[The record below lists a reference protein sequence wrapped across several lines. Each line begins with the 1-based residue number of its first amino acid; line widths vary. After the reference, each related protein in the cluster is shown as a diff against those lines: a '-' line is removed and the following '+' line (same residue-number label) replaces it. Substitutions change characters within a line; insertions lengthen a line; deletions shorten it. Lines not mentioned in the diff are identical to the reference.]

1 MSRRVRPV
9 NIAKAAE
16 IPAVG
21 DYKVELGVTEL
32 VTGIEPP
39 ERVTR
44 PNGVPG
50 WPGDCYVP
58 IQVMANLVATVHSH
72 DVDFKRQVS
81 RLLREGRPPVSVL
94 EDRSQADGTP
104 DLVIVDGRTTLSTAM
119 SIVERLRK
127 TSPTISIF
135 LVTATVSSELIL
147 QSMHAGAN
155 EVIAWPPPDGVFEDG
170 IRRVSERRRA
180 AGGAAGKVSSVLTF
194 IGAKGGVGTTTLAVN
209 CGVELSGKK
218 RRTVV
223 VDLKPGLGDAALFL
237 GVHSRYT
244 VLDAIENSKRLDAS
258 LLDGLLAK
266 HLSGLELLPGSDQ
279 FHRPSGADG
288 EAIETVLNL
297 LADRCEYTVVDAGCQ
312 INASALAALR
322 ASDMIGVV
330 MNPDVPSIRNARRLI
345 ECIAEM
351 GFSGDRVRVL
361 LNRAGE
367 PYPIP
372 FDEIEDAL
380 GSRIFLTIPSD
391 YKSVA
396 TALNA
401 GTPLTFG
408 NNAEIA
414 KQFGRL
420 VNSILNPSATLEPAP
435 PRKTGFRF
443 PRFASAR

>member
-1 MSRRVRPV
+1 
-9 NIAKAAE
+9 
-16 IPAVG
+16 
-21 DYKVELGVTEL
+21 
-32 VTGIEPP
+32 
-39 ERVTR
+39 
-44 PNGVPG
+44 
-50 WPGDCYVP
+50 
-58 IQVMANLVATVHSH
+58 MASLVATVQSY
-72 DVDFKRQVS
+72 DDTFKRIVS
-81 RLLREGRPPVSVL
+81 RLLREGRPPISVL
-94 EDRSQADGTP
+94 DDRAQADATP
-104 DLVIVDGRTTLSTAM
+104 DLVIVDGRHEVATAM
-119 SIVERLRK
+119 SLVGRLRA
-127 TSPTISIF
+127 SAPTIGIF
-135 LVTATVSSELIL
+135 FVATTVNSELIL

-155 EVIAWPPPDGVFEDG
+155 EVISWPPADGVFEEG
-170 IRRVSERRRA
+170 IKRLSERRRA
-180 AGGAAGKVSSVLTF
+180 SGGGHQVSSVVTF

-209 CGVELSGKK
+209 CGVEIAGKK
-218 RRTVV
+218 RRTGV

-244 VLDAIENSKRLDAS
+244 VLDAIANAHRLDAS

-279 FHRPSGADG
+279 FHRPTGADG
-288 EAIETVLNL
+288 QAIETVLNL
-297 LADRCEYTVVDAGCQ
+297 LRDRCEYIVVDAGCQ
-312 INASALAALR
+312 INASALAALS

-351 GFSGDRVRVL
+351 GFSGDHVRVL
-361 LNRAGE
+361 LNRASE

-372 FDEIEDAL
+372 FDEMEDAL

-401 GTPLTFG
+401 GVPLTFG

-420 VNSILNPSATLEPAP
+420 VGSILNPSAPLEPEPA
-435 PRKTGFRF
+435 RKTGFRF

>member
-1 MSRRVRPV
+1 
-9 NIAKAAE
+9 
-16 IPAVG
+16 
-21 DYKVELGVTEL
+21 
-32 VTGIEPP
+32 
-39 ERVTR
+39 
-44 PNGVPG
+44 
-50 WPGDCYVP
+50 
-58 IQVMANLVATVHSH
+58 MASLVATIHSH
-72 DVDFKRQVS
+72 DDAFKRQIA
-81 RLLREGRPPVSVL
+81 RTLREGRSGVSVL
-94 EDRSQADGTP
+94 DDRSQADGTP
-104 DLVIVDGRTTLSTAM
+104 DLVVVDGRNNLSSAI
-119 SIVERLRK
+119 SVVERLR
-127 TSPTISIF
+127 TMSPIVGIF
-135 LVTATVSSELIL
+135 LVANTVSSELIL

-155 EVIAWPPPDGVFEDG
+155 EVIAWPPPDGALEDG
-170 IRRVSERRRA
+170 LKRLSERRRA
-180 AGGAAGKVSSVLTF
+180 SGASSKSASVVTF

-209 CGVELSGKK
+209 CGVELAGKK
-218 RRTVV
+218 RKTVV

-244 VLDAIENSKRLDAS
+244 VLDAIENSGRLDAS

-288 EAIETVLNL
+288 EAVEHVLNL
-297 LADRCEYTVVDAGCQ
+297 LTDRCEYTVVDAGCQ

-322 ASDMIGVV
+322 ASDTIGVV

-372 FDEIEDAL
+372 FAEIEDAL
-380 GSRIFLTIPSD
+380 GSKIFLTIPSD

-401 GTPLTFG
+401 GVPLTFG
-408 NNAEIA
+408 NNADIA

-420 VNSILNPSATLEPAP
+420 VGSILNPSATLEPEP

-443 PRFASAR
+443 PKFASVR

>member
-1 MSRRVRPV
+1 
-9 NIAKAAE
+9 
-16 IPAVG
+16 
-21 DYKVELGVTEL
+21 
-32 VTGIEPP
+32 
-39 ERVTR
+39 
-44 PNGVPG
+44 
-50 WPGDCYVP
+50 
-58 IQVMANLVATVHSH
+58 MASLVATLHSH
-72 DVDFKRQVS
+72 DDTFKRQVA
-81 RLLREGRPPVSVL
+81 RLLREGRPPINVL
-94 EDRSQADGTP
+94 DERSQPDVTP
-104 DLVIVDGRTTLSTAM
+104 DLVIMDGRSGLSAAM
-119 SIVERLRK
+119 SSMERLRAS
-127 TSPTISIF
+127 TPTVSIF
-135 LVTATVSSELIL
+135 LVVNTVSAELIL

-155 EVIAWPPPDGVFEDG
+155 EVMAWPPSDGAFQDG
-170 IRRVSERRRA
+170 IKRFSERRRA
-180 AGGAAGKVSSVLTF
+180 SGGPVRTSSVLTF

-209 CGVELSGKK
+209 CGVELAGKK
-218 RRTVV
+218 KRAVV

-244 VLDAIENSKRLDAS
+244 VLDAIENSHRLDAS

-288 EAIETVLNL
+288 EAIESVLNL
-297 LADRCEYTVVDAGCQ
+297 LGDRCEYTVVDAGCQ
-312 INASALAALR
+312 INASALAALN
-322 ASDMIGVV
+322 ASAIIHVV

-351 GFSGDRVRVL
+351 GFTGDRVRVL
-361 LNRAGE
+361 LNRACE

-372 FDEIEDAL
+372 FNEIEDAL
-380 GSRIFLTIPSD
+380 GSKVFLTIPSD

-401 GTPLTFG
+401 GVPLTFG

-420 VNSILNPSATLEPAP
+420 VGSIINPTAAVEPEP

>member
-1 MSRRVRPV
+1 
-9 NIAKAAE
+9 
-16 IPAVG
+16 
-21 DYKVELGVTEL
+21 
-32 VTGIEPP
+32 
-39 ERVTR
+39 
-44 PNGVPG
+44 
-50 WPGDCYVP
+50 
-58 IQVMANLVATVHSH
+58 MATLVASVQSH
-72 DVDFKRQVS
+72 DDTFKRQVT
-81 RLLREGRPPVSVL
+81 RLLREGRPPISVL
-94 EDRSQADGTP
+94 DDRSQSEATA
-104 DLVIVDGRTTLSTAM
+104 DLVIVDGRNALSIAMTA
-119 SIVERLRK
+119 VERVRVA
-127 TSPTISIF
+127 TPAGSIF
-135 LVTATVSSELIL
+135 LVSHAVNSELIL
-147 QSMHAGAN
+147 QAMHAGAN
-155 EVIAWPPPDGVFEDG
+155 EVIAWPPADGVFEEG
-170 IRRVSERRRA
+170 IRRLSERRRA
-180 AGGAAGKVSSVLTF
+180 AGGTARVSSVLTF

-209 CGVELSGKK
+209 CGVELAGKK

-244 VLDAIENSKRLDAS
+244 VLDAIENSHRLDAS

-279 FHRPSGADG
+279 FHRPTGGDG
-288 EAIETVLNL
+288 EAIEAILRL
-297 LADRCEYTVVDAGCQ
+297 LTERCEFTVVDAGCQ
-312 INASALAALR
+312 INASSRAALG
-322 ASDMIGVV
+322 ASDMVGVV

-351 GFSGDRVRVL
+351 GFTGERVRVL

-380 GSRIFLTIPSD
+380 GTKIYLTIPSD

-401 GTPLTFG
+401 GVPLTFG

-420 VNSILNPSATLEPAP
+420 VGSILNPSTSIEPAP

>member
-1 MSRRVRPV
+1 
-9 NIAKAAE
+9 
-16 IPAVG
+16 
-21 DYKVELGVTEL
+21 
-32 VTGIEPP
+32 
-39 ERVTR
+39 
-44 PNGVPG
+44 
-50 WPGDCYVP
+50 
-58 IQVMANLVATVHSH
+58 MASLVATIHSH
-72 DVDFKRQVS
+72 DDAFKRQIA
-81 RLLREGRPPVSVL
+81 RTLREGRSGVTVID
-94 EDRSQADGTP
+94 DRSQADGSP
-104 DLVIVDGRTTLSTAM
+104 DLVVVDGRNALSAAM
-119 SIVERLRK
+119 SVVERLRT
-127 TSPTISIF
+127 TSPIVCIF
-135 LVTATVSSELIL
+135 LVANTVSSELIL

-155 EVIAWPPPDGVFEDG
+155 EVIAWPPPDGALEDG
-170 IRRVSERRRA
+170 IKRLSERRRA
-180 AGGAAGKVSSVLTF
+180 SGGTGKSSSVVTF

-209 CGVELSGKK
+209 CGVELAGKK
-218 RRTVV
+218 KKTAVL
-223 VDLKPGLGDAALFL
+223 DLKPGLGDAALFL

-244 VLDAIENSKRLDAS
+244 VLDAIENSNRLDPS

-288 EAIETVLNL
+288 EAIEKVLDL
-297 LADRCEYTVVDAGCQ
+297 LTDRCEYTVVDAGCQ

-322 ASDMIGVV
+322 ASNTIGVV

-361 LNRAGE
+361 LNRAAE

-372 FDEIEDAL
+372 FDEIQDAL
-380 GSRIFLTIPSD
+380 GSKIFLTIPSD

-401 GTPLTFG
+401 GVPLTFG
-408 NNAEIA
+408 NNADIA

-420 VNSILNPSATLEPAP
+420 VGSILNPSASVEPEP

-443 PRFASAR
+443 PKFASAR